1 MFLCLQGTDSA
12 MQKSLAV
19 LMGRCLLNTQWQ
31 CDGDFDCTDH
41 SDEAP
46 INPKCKSAGTESV
59 QYYAYSKTDF
69 LRQYFDSFLGS
80 CGIH

>member
-1 MFLCLQGTDSA
+1 MPAGYRQCNAEEFSCAD
-12 MQKSLAV
+12 
-19 LMGRCLLNTQWQ
+19 GRCLLNTQWQ

-69 LRQYFDSFLGS
+69 LRQYCDSFLGS